1 MKTCFSVLILLMTS
15 LHVLKAQEPC
25 ASHQILEHLAQ
36 ENPTGAAAIKQ
47 WQEEAYSHARQNG
60 PNKTAPLYQIPVVVH
75 VVYTTAEENIP
86 DSLIYQQIEVLNQ
99 DFRRLNPDTSLTRNE
114 FKPVAGDAGIE
125 FFLATLDPDGN
136 PTTGITRTQGNPGG
150 FLGLFDPFS
159 DNVKKNADGGKDAW
173 PTDKYLNIWVCNILG
188 GFGVLGYAYP
198 PVGDVANWPAGT
210 APADTTLQGVVV
222 HFPVFGPRNPL
233 AAANGLDMVNRGRT
247 LTHEVGHYLG
257 LRHIWGDGDCTEDDG
272 LNDTPPASDNA
283 NQVCDFTKNSCQDQ
297 GGTDFP
303 DQIENFMDYAADSC
317 MNMFTQEQVAAM
329 QYVLD
334 NFRNPLVESGNNL
347 TQNSIQA
354 PNTGMQLYPNPAKDM
369 VHIQW
374 SGKAALGGHL
384 ALLDARGALVKKL
397 EIPASSSYSMNIQS
411 LPAGWY
417 ILRLNNEQGA
427 FFQKLLVR

>member
-1 MKTCFSVLILLMTS
+1 
-15 LHVLKAQEPC
+15 
-25 ASHQILEHLAQ
+25 
-36 ENPTGAAAIKQ
+36 
-47 WQEEAYSHARQNG
+47 
-60 PNKTAPLYQIPVVVH
+60 
-75 VVYTTAEENIP
+75 
-86 DSLIYQQIEVLNQ
+86 
-99 DFRRLNPDTSLTRNE
+99 
-114 FKPVAGDAGIE
+114 
-125 FFLATLDPDGN
+125 
-136 PTTGITRTQGNPGG
+136 
-150 FLGLFDPFS
+150 
-159 DNVKKNADGGKDAW
+159 
-173 PTDKYLNIWVCNILG
+173 
-188 GFGVLGYAYP
+188 
-198 PVGDVANWPAGT
+198 
-210 APADTTLQGVVV
+210 
-222 HFPVFGPRNPL
+222 
-233 AAANGLDMVNRGRT
+233 MVNRGRT

-369 VHIQW
+369 VHIRW

-417 ILRLNNEQGA
+417 ILRLNNNQGV